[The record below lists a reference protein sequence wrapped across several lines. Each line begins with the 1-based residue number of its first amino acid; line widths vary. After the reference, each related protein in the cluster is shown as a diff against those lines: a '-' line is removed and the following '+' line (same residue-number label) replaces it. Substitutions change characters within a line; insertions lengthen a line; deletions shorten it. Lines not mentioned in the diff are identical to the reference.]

1 MKRADLELRGVS
13 KRYDGQLALEDV
25 SLRVEPGDHTAIVG
39 SSGCGKSTLL
49 RMVAGLE
56 PPSSGQVLLGGEVV
70 SEAQRIVLPP
80 HRRGIAMVFQDLA
93 LWPNLSV
100 LENVLLGLGGT
111 ECPKAERAVRAADA
125 LALCGIPDL
134 ADRKPGTLSGG
145 QQQRIALARSLAVRP
160 AFLFLDEPFAGLDPV
175 IKAKL
180 LREIAALAGDHA
192 FTIVLVTHDPFEATE
207 LCTMGVLL
215 EGGRATERGKLVDLV
230 RESSSEILSSF
241 RQRLGGWAGVL
252 T

>member
-1 MKRADLELRGVS
+1 MKHADLELRGVS
-13 KRYDGQLALEDV
+13 KHYNARLALDDI
-25 SLRVEPGDHTAIVG
+25 SLRVEPGDHTAMVG

-56 PPSSGQVLLGGEVV
+56 APSSGQVLLGGEVA
-70 SEAQRIVLPP
+70 SDTQRIILPP

-111 ECPKAERAVRAADA
+111 ECSKAQRALRAIDA

-145 QQQRIALARSLAVRP
+145 QQQRVALARSLAVRP

-180 LREIAALAGDHA
+180 LREIMALAGEHA
-192 FTIVLVTHDPFEATE
+192 FTIVLVTHDPFEANE

-215 EGGRATERGKLVDLV
+215 DGGRATERGKLVDLV

-241 RQRLGGWAGVL
+241 RQRLGGWAGAL

>member
-1 MKRADLELRGVS
+1 MKRADLELRRVS
-13 KRYDGQLALEDV
+13 KRYNAQLALEDV

-39 SSGCGKSTLL
+39 ASGCGKSTLL

-56 PPSSGQVLLGGEVV
+56 APSSGEVLLGGEVV
-70 SEAQRIVLPP
+70 SDAQRIVLPP

-111 ECPKAERAVRAADA
+111 ECSKAERAGRAADA

-134 ADRKPGTLSGG
+134 AGRKPGTLSGG

-160 AFLFLDEPFAGLDPV
+160 AFLFLDEPFSGLDPV
-175 IKAKL
+175 IKSRL

-192 FTIVLVTHDPFEATE
+192 FTIVLVTHDPFEATD
-207 LCTMGVLL
+207 LCMMGVLL

-230 RESSSEILSSF
+230 HESSSEFLSSF
-241 RQRLGGWAGVL
+241 RQRLAAR
-252 T
+252 